1 MLRIDVDGIVQK
13 MNDIFILVKRRTY
26 ASRNR
31 L

>member
-13 MNDIFILVKRRTY
+13 MNDIFILVIRRTY